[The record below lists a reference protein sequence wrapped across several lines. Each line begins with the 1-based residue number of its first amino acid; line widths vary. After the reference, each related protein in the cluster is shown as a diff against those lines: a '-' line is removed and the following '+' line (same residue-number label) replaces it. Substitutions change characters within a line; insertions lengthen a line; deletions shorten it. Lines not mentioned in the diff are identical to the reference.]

1 MTILPRMHRLLESR
15 YPRELSRLERYLA
28 AGLNN
33 VQGWLSTY
41 SAEFIA
47 VLSEIQHK
55 AGYTGAVG
63 EIGVHH
69 GKLFI
74 LLLLTASRREKAF
87 AIDVFEAQDL
97 NTDRSGRGD
106 IRIFRTNVRRWA
118 GSDCEIQVIAKSSLE
133 VHPSDIVAVCGKVR
147 LVSVD
152 GGHTQECTVNDL
164 FLADAVLQDWG
175 IAIVDDFF
183 NPNWPDVSTG
193 VAKYLTNRNSKL
205 APFAISPNK
214 VYLCNP
220 QYAMSYRSEIRQ
232 HFRLCKESWMFGS
245 AVDIYGTGPRTETL
259 ASFTKWRIKESVIGP
274 RLLAFR
280 GFIRGKHGVGSPATA
295 GWRYRLS
302 WSPPRR

>member
-1 MTILPRMHRLLESR
+1 MTILPRIQRLLESR

-97 NTDRSGRGD
+97 NTDRSGARRHKD
-106 IRIFRTNVRRWA
+106 I
-118 GSDCEIQVIAKSSLE
+118 
-133 VHPSDIVAVCGKVR
+133 
-147 LVSVD
+147 
-152 GGHTQECTVNDL
+152 
-164 FLADAVLQDWG
+164 
-175 IAIVDDFF
+175 
-183 NPNWPDVSTG
+183 
-193 VAKYLTNRNSKL
+193 
-205 APFAISPNK
+205 
-214 VYLCNP
+214 
-220 QYAMSYRSEIRQ
+220 SY
-232 HFRLCKESWMFGS
+232 
-245 AVDIYGTGPRTETL
+245 
-259 ASFTKWRIKESVIGP
+259 
-274 RLLAFR
+274 
-280 GFIRGKHGVGSPATA
+280 
-295 GWRYRLS
+295 
-302 WSPPRR
+302 